1 MFSPQWN
8 EGRVVG
14 RLYNEITSLE
24 VIMIVLISNFRILAL
39 FCCAVNLSKTKKTLR
54 KARLFKMAS
63 VYIQPGSSTD

>member
-24 VIMIVLISNFRILAL
+24 VIMIVLISNFRIPAL

-54 KARLFKMAS
+54 EARLFKMAS